1 MSNKLMTSAR
11 SSLNRRVNSSLSHR
25 LKLGANLDMAALPEQ
40 FAMRAPLDRVKRT
53 NEKTSGP
60 LRRGHRQRD
69 PTQRHFL
76 GSLLLTDQPLYE
88 AGERDNQRQPN
99 SPF

>member
-1 MSNKLMTSAR
+1 MTSAR

-25 LKLGANLDMAALPEQ
+25 LMLGANLDMAAPEQ
-40 FAMRAPLDRVKRT
+40 LTVRAPLDCVKRT
-53 NEKTSGP
+53 NEKTSRP

-88 AGERDNQRQPN
+88 ADERDNHRQPN
-99 SPF
+99 SPY